1 MINISGHYREE
12 RKITGYCDN
21 DVPLMVN
28 CCGKQIFQTQDYFC
42 NRKDG
47 RLDYQIIYIHRGSG
61 HFYINNE
68 WTTLSAGNIVLY
80 RPGIPQFYSYYANE
94 KPEVYWI
101 HFTGNQCE
109 DILNTYDIKTCYI
122 GERLYLKLL
131 FQEIITE
138 LQLKKVSY
146 QDIVLHNFYIILCSI
161 HRSFSSLSKPFDN
174 DFSFDRLLLE
184 LNSKYANKWSISSMA
199 NYCKLS
205 ESYFSHMFKERM
217 GLSPMQYLNNQ
228 RMEKAKDF
236 LLSNSMTISNIAHW
250 WDSMIP
256 YISAAF
262 LKNIQEYLHKCIT
275 LILATSIHPN
285 GFSAILQTADS
296 YLLSIFEYLPIERLL
311 TSLPSRA

>member
-1 MINISGHYREE
+1 
-12 RKITGYCDN
+12 
-21 DVPLMVN
+21 MVN

-109 DILNTYDIKTCYI
+109 DILNTYDVKTCYI
-122 GERLYLKLL
+122 GEKIIFKNCSFKKLSLNCNLKRCHIKTLYY
-131 FQEIITE
+131 II
-138 LQLKKVSY
+138 
-146 QDIVLHNFYIILCSI
+146 FYIILCSI

-236 LLSNSMTISNIAHW
+236 LLSNSMTISNIAHLVGFDDPLYFSRVFKKYTGYSPKEYEKLLPEVNRYEKMSDTSSDVADVFIRMW
-250 WDSMIP
+250 
-256 YISAAF
+256 
-262 LKNIQEYLHKCIT
+262 NIVT
-275 LILATSIHPN
+275 V
-285 GFSAILQTADS
+285 
-296 YLLSIFEYLPIERLL
+296 R
-311 TSLPSRA
+311 

>member
-47 RLDYQIIYIHRGSG
+47 RLDYQIIYIHRGNG

-184 LNSKYANKWSISSMA
+184 LNSKYANKWSVSSMA

-205 ESYFSHMFKERM
+205 ESYFSHMFKENM
-217 GLSPMQYLNNQ
+217 NVNFSVYLEDLRLTEAAHLIEKGESGINEIALEVGYNNQ
-228 RMEKAKDF
+228 TSFRR
-236 LLSNSMTISNIAHW
+236 
-250 WDSMIP
+250 
-256 YISAAF
+256 AF
-262 LKNIQEYLHKCIT
+262 KKKYGVT
-275 LILATSIHPN
+275 
-285 GFSAILQTADS
+285 
-296 YLLSIFEYLPIERLL
+296 
-311 TSLPSRA
+311 PSSFGVQS

>member
-21 DVPLMVN
+21 DVTLMVN

-47 RLDYQIIYIHRGSG
+47 RLDYQIIYIHRGNG

-184 LNSKYANKWSISSMA
+184 LNSKYANKWSVSSMA

-236 LLSNSMTISNIAHW
+236 LLSNTMTISNIAHLVGFDDPLYFSRVFKKYTGVSPQMYYLNTCNFNTPEW
-250 WDSMIP
+250 
-256 YISAAF
+256 F
-262 LKNIQEYLHKCIT
+262 LSN
-275 LILATSIHPN
+275 TSN
-285 GFSAILQTADS
+285 
-296 YLLSIFEYLPIERLL
+296 R
-311 TSLPSRA
+311 

>member
-12 RKITGYCDN
+12 RNITGYCDN

-109 DILNTYDIKTCYI
+109 DILNTYDVKTCYI

-205 ESYFSHMFKERM
+205 ESYFSHVFKKEAGQSFTNYVNFARI
-217 GLSPMQYLNNQ
+217 N
-228 RMEKAKDF
+228 KAKD
-236 LLSNSMTISNIAHW
+236 L
-250 WDSMIP
+250 
-256 YISAAF
+256 
-262 LKNIQEYLHKCIT
+262 LKNSDLKINEIAAMVGLENANYFST
-275 LILATSIHPN
+275 LFKKLTGKSPNQYRGTS
-285 GFSAILQTADS
+285 D
-296 YLLSIFEYLPIERLL
+296 R
-311 TSLPSRA
+311 

>member
-109 DILNTYDIKTCYI
+109 DILNTYDVKTCYI

-174 DFSFDRLLLE
+174 DFSFDRLLPAAYHQKIRTYETIQDTKIPTIRRLRR
-184 LNSKYANKWSISSMA
+184 SSMESE
-199 NYCKLS
+199 NSFPGFCK
-205 ESYFSHMFKERM
+205 YRYTAH
-217 GLSPMQYLNNQ
+217 
-228 RMEKAKDF
+228 A
-236 LLSNSMTISNIAHW
+236 SNTIR
-250 WDSMIP
+250 
-256 YISAAF
+256 
-262 LKNIQEYLHKCIT
+262 T
-275 LILATSIHPN
+275 
-285 GFSAILQTADS
+285 G
-296 YLLSIFEYLPIERLL
+296 
-311 TSLPSRA
+311 

>member
-1 MINISGHYREE
+1 MYHRRTFHRTFTEKVSHS
-12 RKITGYCDN
+12 
-21 DVPLMVN
+21 L
-28 CCGKQIFQTQDYFC
+28 
-42 NRKDG
+42 
-47 RLDYQIIYIHRGSG
+47 HRGNG

-184 LNSKYANKWSISSMA
+184 LNSKYANKWSVSSMA

-236 LLSNSMTISNIAHW
+236 LLSNTMTISNIAHLVGFDDPLYFSRVFKKYTGVSPQMYYLNTCNFNTPEW
-250 WDSMIP
+250 
-256 YISAAF
+256 F
-262 LKNIQEYLHKCIT
+262 LSN
-275 LILATSIHPN
+275 TSN
-285 GFSAILQTADS
+285 
-296 YLLSIFEYLPIERLL
+296 R
-311 TSLPSRA
+311 

>member
-47 RLDYQIIYIHRGSG
+47 RLDYQIIYIHRGNG

-146 QDIVLHNFYIILCSI
+146 QDIVLETVS
-161 HRSFSSLSKPFDN
+161 SFV
-174 DFSFDRLLLE
+174 
-184 LNSKYANKWSISSMA
+184 
-199 NYCKLS
+199 
-205 ESYFSHMFKERM
+205 
-217 GLSPMQYLNNQ
+217 
-228 RMEKAKDF
+228 
-236 LLSNSMTISNIAHW
+236 
-250 WDSMIP
+250 
-256 YISAAF
+256 
-262 LKNIQEYLHKCIT
+262 
-275 LILATSIHPN
+275 
-285 GFSAILQTADS
+285 
-296 YLLSIFEYLPIERLL
+296 
-311 TSLPSRA
+311 